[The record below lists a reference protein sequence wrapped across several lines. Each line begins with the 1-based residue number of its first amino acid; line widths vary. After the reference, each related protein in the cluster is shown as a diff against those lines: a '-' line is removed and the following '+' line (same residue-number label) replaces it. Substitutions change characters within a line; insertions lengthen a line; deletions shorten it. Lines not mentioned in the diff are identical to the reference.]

1 MSKKISYAKSSNK
14 KHGGENFLTIGI
26 DTKKITSKIKSRKQ
40 VFMAWLTRH
49 EAIQAIAGQKNP
61 NTKSSEHYLEAKEDS
76 VEKHKLSFLQ
86 IKLKGSL

>member
-1 MSKKISYAKSSNK
+1 
-14 KHGGENFLTIGI
+14 
-26 DTKKITSKIKSRKQ
+26 
-40 VFMAWLTRH
+40 MAWLTRH

-76 VEKHKLSFLQ
+76 VVKHKLSFLQ